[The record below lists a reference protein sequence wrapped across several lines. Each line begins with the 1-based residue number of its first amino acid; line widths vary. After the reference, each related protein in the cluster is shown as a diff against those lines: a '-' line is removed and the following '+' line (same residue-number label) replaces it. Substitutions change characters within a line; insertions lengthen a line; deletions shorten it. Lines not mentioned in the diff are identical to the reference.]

1 MSQNISRLPGDFLM
15 ANEYTVDDGS
25 GAMAI
30 SKEFIL
36 GQGKLPQN
44 SLRKPTLKKGATNLR
59 AKGSQYNDL
68 VKALDLLL
76 DGPSIKDH
84 DIIEDPKFMSNQLLA

>member
-1 MSQNISRLPGDFLM
+1 MMP
-15 ANEYTVDDGS
+15 NEFAVEDG
-25 GAMAI
+25 AIAI

-59 AKGSQYNDL
+59 AKGS
-68 VKALDLLL
+68 
-76 DGPSIKDH
+76 
-84 DIIEDPKFMSNQLLA
+84 

>member
-1 MSQNISRLPGDFLM
+1 MSQNASHYPGELMM
-15 ANEYTVDDGS
+15 ANEFTVDDG
-25 GAMAI
+25 AIAI

-84 DIIEDPKFMSNQLLA
+84 DIIDDPKFMSEKLLA

>member
-1 MSQNISRLPGDFLM
+1 MNMGHGNQDSLYEMSQNVSQLPNDFM
-15 ANEYTVDDGS
+15 MSHEYTVDDGP
-25 GAMAI
+25 MAI

-59 AKGSQYNDL
+59 AKGS
-68 VKALDLLL
+68 
-76 DGPSIKDH
+76 
-84 DIIEDPKFMSNQLLA
+84 

>member
-1 MSQNISRLPGDFLM
+1 MM
-15 ANEYTVDDGS
+15 ANEFTVDDG
-25 GAMAI
+25 AIAI

-84 DIIEDPKFMSNQLLA
+84 DIIEDPKFMSEKLLA